1 MPPLPSIFTSHLVV
15 LLFLH
20 QLLICLSTKMC
31 ICCSLGSAESESGII
46 RFRYHS
52 GEMLE
57 KCMEYFYYFNRWNGS
72 MGEHPE
78 FTVDPKITLA
88 FLSTASTLEA

>member
-1 MPPLPSIFTSHLVV
+1 
-15 LLFLH
+15 
-20 QLLICLSTKMC
+20 
-31 ICCSLGSAESESGII
+31 
-46 RFRYHS
+46 
-52 GEMLE
+52 MLE

-88 FLSTASTLEA
+88 LLSTASILEA